1 MFNKKQLKFLKYV
14 SKPRKRLDAMKKF
27 PKTRENQSIYDL
39 NFSKYFDRL
48 PNDCFQ
54 INDAG
59 LRILEEHSNNRFSSI
74 SSLFGFI
81 WQIIEK
87 LLKL

>member
-1 MFNKKQLKFLKYV
+1 MLNEKQLKFLKYI
-14 SKPRKRLDAMKKF
+14 SKPRKRSDAMKKF

-39 NFSKYFDRL
+39 KFSKYFDRL
-48 PNDCFQ
+48 PGDYFQ
-54 INDAG
+54 INDDRC
-59 LRILEEHSNNRFSSI
+59 RILKEHSKNRFSSVP
-74 SSLFGFI
+74 SLFGFI

>member
-1 MFNKKQLKFLKYV
+1 MLNKTQIKFLKYV
-14 SKPRKRLDAMKKF
+14 SKPRKRSDAMQKF

-48 PNDCFQ
+48 PDDYFQ

-59 LRILEEHSNNRFSSI
+59 LRILKEHSSKCFSSVP
-74 SSLFGFI
+74 SLFGFI

>member
-1 MFNKKQLKFLKYV
+1 MLNKNQLEFLKYV
-14 SKPRKRLDAMKKF
+14 SKPRKRLDTMRKF
-27 PKTRENQSIYDL
+27 PKSRENQSIYNLD
-39 NFSKYFDRL
+39 FSKYFDRL
-48 PNDCFQ
+48 PNDYFQ

-59 LRILEEHSNNRFSSI
+59 IQILKEHSQNRFSSI
-74 SSLFGFI
+74 PPLFGFI